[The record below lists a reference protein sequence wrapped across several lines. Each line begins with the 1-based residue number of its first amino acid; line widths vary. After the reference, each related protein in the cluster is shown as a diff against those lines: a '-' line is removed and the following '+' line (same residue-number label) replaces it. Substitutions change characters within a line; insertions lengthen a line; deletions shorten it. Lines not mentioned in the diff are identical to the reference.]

1 MKQKGDVYY
10 EGFVTCMGYA
20 CDAASCL
27 AEIIAQFS
35 AETLEARV
43 QEIHKI
49 EHAADVAKHEL
60 MGKLVKEFITP
71 IERED
76 ILQLFQQIDD
86 VVDNI
91 EDVVRKLY
99 MYNVTKIRPELREFA
114 DIILQCC
121 IAAREALGQM
131 HNFQKSDSIKE
142 LIIKVNELEE
152 MGDRLHFNSIRRLY
166 TEDGA
171 TPLERIQWTEM
182 FDWLENCCDNI
193 EHVTDTLEMVM
204 LKNS

>member
-1 MKQKGDVYY
+1 MKKDDVYY
-10 EGFVTCMGYA
+10 EGFVKCMDYA
-20 CDAASCL
+20 CAAATCL
-27 AEIIAQFS
+27 VEIIADFS
-35 AETLEARV
+35 SDTLAARV

-86 VVDNI
+86 VVDDI

-99 MYNVTKIRPELREFA
+99 MYNVIAIRPEMREFA

-121 IAAREALGQM
+121 IAAKDALAQM
-131 HNFQKSDSIKE
+131 HNFQKSDTIKE
-142 LIIKVNELEE
+142 KIIRVNELEE

-166 TEDGA
+166 SEDDVA
-171 TPLERIQWTEM
+171 PLERIQWTEM